1 MKYLELQQNENLQKK
16 SVQEETKTSQGSDQ
30 QGSSAS
36 STNDAVDE
44 ESRTAIENGRSYI
57 RQIKEANDAIPGE
70 AISKKLFYLETLLDK
85 IFNYVEQHP
94 NQLPQIQ
101 IFMSYYLPTTLK
113 LVNAYKDFDKES
125 VQGENITSAKKEI
138 DLTLDTINQAFEK
151 LYDSFFMNAAMD
163 ISTDIS
169 VLETLLAQEGLT
181 QKDFKS
187 KQTMGGLT
195 NE

>member
-1 MKYLELQQNENLQKK
+1 
-16 SVQEETKTSQGSDQ
+16 
-30 QGSSAS
+30 
-36 STNDAVDE
+36 
-44 ESRTAIENGRSYI
+44 
-57 RQIKEANDAIPGE
+57 
-70 AISKKLFYLETLLDK
+70 
-85 IFNYVEQHP
+85 
-94 NQLPQIQ
+94 
-101 IFMSYYLPTTLK
+101 MSYYLPTTLK

>member
-1 MKYLELQQNENLQKK
+1 MN
-16 SVQEETKTSQGSDQ
+16 
-30 QGSSAS
+30 
-36 STNDAVDE
+36 
-44 ESRTAIENGRSYI
+44 
-57 RQIKEANDAIPGE
+57 
-70 AISKKLFYLETLLDK
+70 
-85 IFNYVEQHP
+85 
-94 NQLPQIQ
+94 
-101 IFMSYYLPTTLK
+101 YYLPTTLK

-125 VQGENITSAKKEI
+125 IQGENITSAKNEI

-151 LYDSFFMNAAMD
+151 LYDSFFLNAVMD

-187 KQTMGGLT
+187 NQTMGGLT